1 MLPVALRT
9 IHSNPGVAVRV
20 GEKSLTWHPLGF
32 RKCLSSSRLTASNF
46 FSCPNLNVK
55 LRSAAKAG
63 TGSRDRRSRCLC
75 FLSHLFG
82 KVEVLQKKKGGRK
95 KKTKNKTKSLLHD
108 TTAAQT
114 SLTSPWQQVFSSAPN
129 KGTLWVEEMC
139 WGLGGRAW
147 LP

>member
-1 MLPVALRT
+1 MIEIHTLLNFSHSCTSVEVDSVAKIKINIPLSVGVLPVALRT

-82 KVEVLQKKKGGRK
+82 EVEVLEKKKRGGK
-95 KKTKNKTKSLLHD
+95 KDQKQNKKSS
-108 TTAAQT
+108 T
-114 SLTSPWQQVFSSAPN
+114 
-129 KGTLWVEEMC
+129 
-139 WGLGGRAW
+139 
-147 LP
+147 

>member
-82 KVEVLQKKKGGRK
+82 KVEVLQKKKGAEK
-95 KKTKNKTKSLLHD
+95 KRPKTKQKVFYMTPLQHKPPYRRLGSRSSPQLL
-108 TTAAQT
+108 TRE
-114 SLTSPWQQVFSSAPN
+114 L
-129 KGTLWVEEMC
+129 C
-139 WGLGGRAW
+139 GLRRCVGV
-147 LP
+147 